1 MNGLRRLLFSFS
13 LILICAAKNPA
24 VYGATPVY
32 PLKASPNGRYLLDQ
46 NDVPYLMIGDS
57 PQALIANLTETE
69 AELFFADRAAYG
81 FNTIWINLLCAT
93 YTGGRA
99 DGSTIDGTLPFTDRL
114 VAGGS
119 YDLSK
124 TNEAYFAHVD
134 RIINLAAAHG
144 LLVLLDPIETGS
156 WIRPMLDNGTNKCRA
171 FGQFLGRRYKD
182 FDNILWMSGN
192 DFQGWRNTDYDAV
205 VRAVAVG
212 IQEMDSR
219 HLHTLE
225 LDYFVSSS
233 LDDSR
238 WASLLGV
245 NATYTYYPTYAQL
258 LKDYNRTNFLPSF
271 MVEANYEFEHD
282 WTGNETLR
290 RQEYWTMLSG
300 ATGQLYGN
308 RYSWPFISGWQS
320 HLDTPGVTQL
330 GCLKNLFEP
339 RAWYDLVPDQNHA
352 VVTAG
357 YGTFSASGNVNA
369 NDYATAARTPDGS
382 LVMVYMPTLRTLT
395 VDLTKLSGSA
405 TARWY
410 DPASGSYVPIAGSP
424 LTNSGTGSFTPPGNN
439 SDGDGDWV
447 LILET
452 NPSVMRFPPG
462 RPAFVQQNYAAPR
475 SPQTQLSVSYLT
487 AQTAGDANI
496 LAIGWNDIVASITSV
511 SDSMSNVYQAAVPT
525 YRGNGLSQAIY
536 YAANINGGNNTVT
549 VTFSQPAVYVDVRAA
564 EYFGLSPTNTFQA
577 GRSASGN
584 GSIAST
590 GSLTTT
596 VANELLFG
604 AGITAAGFTAPA
616 GGFTKRVITAEGDI
630 VEDLVA
636 LNPRPYSAPA
646 FLNSGSWLMQVAA
659 FMPAPPPSLRIF
671 VTASN
676 GVILAWPAPSTGF
689 TLQENA
695 NLGTTN
701 WISSPNSISVVSGEN
716 QVAISPITGSRFY
729 RLIDSP

>member
-1 MNGLRRLLFSFS
+1 M
-13 LILICAAKNPA
+13 
-24 VYGATPVY
+24 
-32 PLKASPNGRYLLDQ
+32 
-46 NDVPYLMIGDS
+46 
-57 PQALIANLTETE
+57 
-69 AELFFADRAAYG
+69 
-81 FNTIWINLLCAT
+81 
-93 YTGGRA
+93 
-99 DGSTIDGTLPFTDRL
+99 
-114 VAGGS
+114 
-119 YDLSK
+119 
-124 TNEAYFAHVD
+124 
-134 RIINLAAAHG
+134 
-144 LLVLLDPIETGS
+144 
-156 WIRPMLDNGTNKCRA
+156 
-171 FGQFLGRRYKD
+171 
-182 FDNILWMSGN
+182 
-192 DFQGWRNTDYDAV
+192 
-205 VRAVAVG
+205 
-212 IQEMDSR
+212 
-219 HLHTLE
+219 
-225 LDYFVSSS
+225 
-233 LDDSR
+233 
-238 WASLLGV
+238 
-245 NATYTYYPTYAQL
+245 
-258 LKDYNRTNFLPSF
+258 
-271 MVEANYEFEHD
+271 
-282 WTGNETLR
+282 
-290 RQEYWTMLSG
+290 
-300 ATGQLYGN
+300 
-308 RYSWPFISGWQS
+308 
-320 HLDTPGVTQL
+320 
-330 GCLKNLFEP
+330 
-339 RAWYDLVPDQNHA
+339 
-352 VVTAG
+352 
-357 YGTFSASGNVNA
+357 
-369 NDYATAARTPDGS
+369 
-382 LVMVYMPTLRTLT
+382 
-395 VDLTKLSGSA
+395 
-405 TARWY
+405 
-410 DPASGSYVPIAGSP
+410 
-424 LTNSGTGSFTPPGNN
+424 
-439 SDGDGDWV
+439 

-452 NPSVMRFPPG
+452 NPSVMHFPPG
-462 RPAFVQQNYAAPR
+462 RPAFVQQNYATPQ
-475 SPQTQLSVSYLT
+475 SPQTQVSVSYLT

-549 VTFSQPAVYVDVRAA
+549 VTFSQPAVYVDVRAT

-616 GGFTKRVITAEGDI
+616 GVFTKRVITAEGDI

-701 WISSPNSISVVSGEN
+701 WMSSPNSISVVSGEN